1 MLIGYHSSAPD
12 GFQVAAYAA
21 TKTTR
26 LKFLLAHRPGFVA
39 PTLAARQLATLDQ
52 FSDGRLA
59 VHIITGGSDDEQA
72 RDGDFLT
79 KEQRY
84 ARTDDYIDVLKKTWT
99 STVPFDHEGPYY
111 TVKDSFAAVK
121 PLQQPHLPVFFG
133 GASDEAIRVAGKHA
147 DVYALFG
154 ETLAGV
160 GETLAKV
167 RASAA
172 AHGRQD
178 RIGFSL
184 SLRPILGRTE
194 EEAWNRAQRI
204 LTDAKAL
211 KERGTVSLF
220 RAAKNESTGSQ
231 RLQQTARRRRD
242 PRQATVD
249 RDRQAD
255 RRPGQFDLAGRHA
268 RTGGRRAARLL
279 RPGHHQVPV
288 PRLRS
293 ARRCHRLRPQPAAA
307 AARGGRETRAPT
319 HRCDRL
325 TAMAMSVVAPFF
337 SANNL
342 ARLRLLVV
350 GFAELVDATNDE
362 QTILDRGTA
371 LLSELVAARRLAACG
386 VRTTRPG
393 PLPAIPASLRRPRAL
408 LGGQLRVGART
419 GHTRARSPSV
429 GAGRGAARL
438 RAE

>member
-1 MLIGYHSSAPD
+1 MTRPDNDLEVLGLISTQYASETHAAAGPGIDKTYLGALALAHENGNFDRVLIGYHSSAPD

-52 FSDGRLA
+52 FTDGRLA
-59 VHIITGGSDDEQA
+59 VHIISGGSDVEQG

-79 KEQRY
+79 KAERY
-84 ARTDDYIDVLKKTWT
+84 ARTDDYLDVLKKTWT
-99 STVPFDHEGPYY
+99 STAPFDHQGPYY
-111 TVKDSFAAVK
+111 TIKDNFAAVK
-121 PLQQPHLPVFFG
+121 PVQQPHLPVFFG

-204 LTDAKAL
+204 LLEAKEL

-231 RLQQTARRRRD
+231 RLQQTANGGAIRD
-242 PRQATVD
+242 KRLWTEIAKLTGAQGNSTSLVGTPEQVVD
-249 RDRQAD
+249 ALLDYYDLGINKFLFR
-255 RRPGQFDLAGRHA
+255 GFDPLEDAIDYGRNLLP
-268 RTGGRRAARLL
+268 LL
-279 RPGHHQVPV
+279 REAVAKRER
-288 PRLRS
+288 PRI
-293 ARRCHRLRPQPAAA
+293 AAA
-307 AARGGRETRAPT
+307 G
-319 HRCDRL
+319 
-325 TAMAMSVVAPFF
+325 
-337 SANNL
+337 
-342 ARLRLLVV
+342 
-350 GFAELVDATNDE
+350 
-362 QTILDRGTA
+362 
-371 LLSELVAARRLAACG
+371 
-386 VRTTRPG
+386 
-393 PLPAIPASLRRPRAL
+393 
-408 LGGQLRVGART
+408 
-419 GHTRARSPSV
+419 
-429 GAGRGAARL
+429 
-438 RAE
+438 